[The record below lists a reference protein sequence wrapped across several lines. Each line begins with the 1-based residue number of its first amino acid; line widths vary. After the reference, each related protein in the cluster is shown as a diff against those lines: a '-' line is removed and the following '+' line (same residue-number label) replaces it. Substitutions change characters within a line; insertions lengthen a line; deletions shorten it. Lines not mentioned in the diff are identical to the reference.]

1 MTPTDQETPKEEQV
15 EQEIP
20 TLPTDE
26 EIFDKI
32 KTAMIDL
39 LELEEDEITL
49 EADLRDDLGLDSV
62 DMFEMLSEL
71 EDTYGLTIEVEELM
85 ELNIST
91 LEDVVGMVQMLIK
104 RKIEE
109 IKNPELA
116 KERLA
121 KAKAEAEA
129 KEKAKKEAEKAEE
142 DAPAKDEG

>member
-1 MTPTDQETPKEEQV
+1 MTPTDQETPKAEV
-15 EQEIP
+15 KEQEIP
-20 TLPTDE
+20 TQPTDE
-26 EIFDKI
+26 EIFEKI
-32 KTAMIDL
+32 KTAMVDL
-39 LELEEDEITL
+39 LELEEDEVTL

-109 IKNPELA
+109 MKNPELA

-121 KAKAEAEA
+121 K
-129 KEKAKKEAEKAEE
+129 KAEE
-142 DAPAKDEG
+142 EAKKKAAEKSD

>member
-91 LEDVVGMVQMLIK
+91 LQDVVGMVQMLIK

-121 KAKAEAEA
+121 KAQAKAEA
-129 KEKAKKEAEKAEE
+129 KEKAKKEA
-142 DAPAKDEG
+142 PAKDEDKTD